1 MSWGRGRVPRP
12 QLRTVNCARGVGPM
26 SHLGP
31 GFERPQKH
39 AVPNCLR
46 ISLPPLCPRLTSGIT
61 PTVWV
66 ERLSCLVSP
75 PLSLSM
81 VWYGSVPS
89 SSSVEPERF
98 SPIGGV
104 TPGTARGVDEHF
116 CHATQVRATRVPE
129 HSGCCCFSSR
139 HSAARCSRHAEGA
152 GGLVEDVPVGHGE
165 SSGPAEGHLGKEVV
179 SLVARIS
186 RTRVTRVGK
195 VFR

>member
-1 MSWGRGRVPRP
+1 MIDACVLLGRMSWGRGRVPRP

-31 GFERPQKH
+31 WFERPQKH

-61 PTVWV
+61 STVWV
-66 ERLSCLVSP
+66 ECLSCLVFP

-81 VWYGSVPS
+81 VWYGSTSCPS
-89 SSSVEPERF
+89 SVRSGRF
-98 SPIGGV
+98 SPTGGV
-104 TPGTARGVDEHF
+104 TSGTARGVDEHF

-139 HSAARCSRHAEGA
+139 HSAAWCSRHAEGA

-165 SSGPAEGHLGKEVV
+165 SSGPTT
-179 SLVARIS
+179 S
-186 RTRVTRVGK
+186 RLAQLRVILEK
-195 VFR
+195 KL